1 MAKPL
6 GYLKCSRATGTA
18 IGATAMLNRSVLL
31 DVAMLGVAMLL
42 AASTAFA

>member
-1 MAKPL
+1 MATPL
-6 GYLKCSRATGTA
+6 GYLKRSRTTGA
-18 IGATAMLNRSVLL
+18 AMGATAMLNRSVLL